1 MLQAGVDEEEGQG
14 GEGRQVGPRTNQK
27 QRQVGQSLGK
37 KIGSQAMPMQEH
49 AAGYMF
55 HCRNVTLESME

>member
-27 QRQVGQSLGK
+27 QRQVGQSLEK
-37 KIGSQAMPMQEH
+37 KIGSPDMSMQVTCSH
-49 AAGYMF
+49 AGNA
-55 HCRNVTLESME
+55 TLESVE